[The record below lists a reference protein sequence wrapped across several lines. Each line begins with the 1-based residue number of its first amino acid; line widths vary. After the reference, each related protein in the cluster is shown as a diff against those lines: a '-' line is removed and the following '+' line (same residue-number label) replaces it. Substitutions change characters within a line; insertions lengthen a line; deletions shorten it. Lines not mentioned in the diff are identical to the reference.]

1 MDITNLD
8 VVNVVKQVIISNDFF
23 DNYVLSKWNMDKV
36 SVDHVD
42 YNFILTSKSY
52 NRWMLFRVSD
62 FGKYKKVVIWLN
74 VLETPKSANFDLQ
87 IYFTLT
93 LKVPSLE
100 YKFRF
105 TSNTKNEFAKGIQN
119 VLNYI
124 INNLDDNGKLIL
136 EGKYWIDFPFNWHEY
151 K

>member
-1 MDITNLD
+1 MEINNLYDVD
-8 VVNVVKQVIISNDFF
+8 VVKKVIMSNDFF
-23 DNYVLSKWNMDKV
+23 HNYVLNKWNIDKV

-42 YNFILTSKSY
+42 YNFILAAKSY

-62 FGKYKKVVIWLN
+62 FRKYKKVVIWLN

-87 IYFTLT
+87 TYFTLT